1 MQESIYFEVVKL
13 SSSTKKI
20 ECREDKGQGMIGVIL
35 FILGFFTGLAFFMNL
50 SMGLYVHKMT
60 YDIFFWI
67 LPFGVISLVC
77 LPIGIWIRSTL
88 PE

>member
-1 MQESIYFEVVKL
+1 MT
-13 SSSTKKI
+13 SSTKKI
-20 ECREDKGQGMIGVIL
+20 ECKEDKGQGIIGVAL
-35 FILGFFTGLAFFMNL
+35 FILGFFAGLAFFMNL
-50 SMGLYVHKMT
+50 GMGLYVHKMT
-60 YDIFFWI
+60 SDMFLGI